1 MMKVLTE
8 KTITDIKYIKAA
20 GFISGL
26 KKSGKKDFAIIYS
39 EKEAVAA
46 ATFTNNK
53 VKAAPVLMDMEHIK
67 SENTQA
73 IVINSGNANA
83 CNGPQGIEDAK
94 TMAKNAASI
103 LNLKMEEVLVASTG
117 RIGVAMPM
125 DIVNAGIVKGCA
137 ELSDKGG
144 ADAAEAIMTTDTFPK
159 SIFVETE
166 IGGKVVSIGAIAKG
180 SGMIHPDMGTMLGFI
195 TTDVNIS
202 KEMLSK
208 ALKATVND
216 SYNMVSVD
224 GDTSTND
231 TVIVLANGAAENAKI
246 TEENEDY
253 LKFKEALEFVNKDLA
268 MKIAKD
274 GEGASRLIQCE
285 IHNAASDL
293 DARTCAKAVI
303 TSSLV
308 KAAFFGADAN
318 WGRIMCSLGYSG
330 ANLDPNKIDIGFVD
344 GDKVVKIVEDGFET
358 NFDKEAVHQVLLR
371 DEVYIDIDLKD
382 GNAGAVAWGCDLTY
396 GYVEINGAY
405 EL

>member
-1 MMKVLTE
+1 MKIVTE
-8 KTITDIKYIKAA
+8 KTITDIKNIKAA

-46 ATFTNNK
+46 ATFTKNK

-83 CNGPQGIEDAK
+83 CNGAQGLEDAK
-94 TMAKNAASI
+94 TMAKEAATI
-103 LNLKMEEVLVASTG
+103 LNLKPEEVLVSSTG
-117 RIGVAMPM
+117 RIGVPMPM
-125 DIVNAGIVKGCA
+125 DIIKAGIVKGCA
-137 ELSDKGG
+137 ELSYQGG
-144 ADAAEAIMTTDTFPK
+144 GDAAEAIMTTDTFPK

-195 TTDVNIS
+195 VTDVNIS
-202 KEMLSK
+202 KELLSK

-231 TVIVLANGAAENAKI
+231 TVIVLANGAAENTKI

-268 MKIAKD
+268 KKIAKD
-274 GEGASRLIQCE
+274 GEGATRLIQCE

-293 DARTCAKAVI
+293 DARTCAKSVI

-308 KAAFFGADAN
+308 KAAFFGGDAN

-344 GDKVVKIVEDGFET
+344 GDRVVKIVENGFET
-358 NFDKEAVHQVLLR
+358 NFDKEEVHQIILR

-382 GNAGAVAWGCDLTY
+382 GKAGAVAWGCDLTY
-396 GYVEINGAY
+396 GYVEINGTY